1 MPRRWAR
8 ALTAFT
14 VRPRSAAMSMTEA
27 LETMSCRSRS
37 SSPEVHA
44 FALFNF
50 FVSVSPGPGHLNPSN
65 EPGRVALVCRIVS
78 LRALTAFVATHLRP
92 DFVVTQVERSRGLHH
107 ALRCRGRALR
117 GARPVS
123 NTGREP
129 ALNPTPAARAAM
141 VQRAMR
147 YGCHLR
153 SAGKIWRRF
162 GSRPSAKEVQAARG
176 VDRVRWAAKRMRTC

>member
-1 MPRRWAR
+1 MCRRWAR

-27 LETMSCRSRS
+27 LEMTSCRSRS
-37 SSPEVHA
+37 SSSEVHA
-44 FALFNF
+44 FALNF
-50 FVSVSPGPGHLNPSN
+50 FVLVSPGPGYLKASN

-92 DFVVTQVERSRGLHH
+92 DFVVTQVDRSRGLHH

-141 VQRAMR
+141 VPRAMR

-176 VDRVRWAAKRMRTC
+176 VDRVRWAAERMRTC